1 MAVNFKTLKSFVTAV
16 DSMSLSA
23 AANSLHIAQPALSQ
37 QIAALESHFKQ
48 RLLIRSNAGVTP
60 TVAGRELY
68 RHAVLILSHL
78 EQAEVD
84 VARKANVV
92 SGTVAVGLA
101 TYSTTSTLSTALLK
115 AVRRECPDVN
125 LFINDNFG
133 LVLSEMV
140 MTGRMD
146 MAIIYAPAQMKGVT
160 LQPILIEDLYFIAP
174 PGTRLPAGCDETI
187 PLAALADMD
196 LLLPGRTHLL
206 RRLIDNA
213 FAQARIKPRVTAE
226 IESAATLR
234 EAIEANLG
242 ATILPWAIAGTFA
255 GMAQPVV
262 RRVVEPTI
270 QTTVSLCVSDHL
282 PMSDPALAVR
292 DILDKLVRELVESG
306 RCVGIRAP
314 EASGLETRV
323 K

>member
-23 AANSLHIAQPALSQ
+23 AASSLHIAQPALSQ

-78 EQAEVD
+78 EQAEVE

-314 EASGLETRV
+314 EASGLETRA